1 MHDAGDTVRGMNT
14 RRDILKAF
22 TAAGSAAAFTV
33 PGWGQAT
40 APHTRDWDWLTGNWD
55 VWHKRLK
62 ERLAG
67 SDDWAEFAGKSS
79 FWHTLGGLGN
89 VDDNL
94 LYLPGGE
101 YRGLSIRAFD
111 PVTNNWS
118 IWWIDGRQSGKLDPP
133 VVGGF
138 KNDEGVFYGKDTF
151 KGIPIT
157 VRFRWHEVRS
167 QRPHWDQAFSKDG
180 GKTWEINWR
189 NYFTRTNTQA
199 TIQPARDVPGVPE
212 RDDWNFLAGAWQVR
226 NRRLAKRLVGS
237 KQWEEFPSTLRNWP
251 VLGGFGNVG
260 DNVFSAASGTYKGK
274 SVRTYDETARIWRS
288 WWLDGRDPANITP
301 SLSGRFENGVGL
313 LTGDDIQDG
322 KPVKVRSRWSD
333 ITATSA
339 HWEQAMSADGGAT
352 WETNWVADLTRTA
365 T

>member
-1 MHDAGDTVRGMNT
+1 MNT
-14 RRDILKAF
+14 RREILKAL
-22 TAAGSAAAFTV
+22 TIAGSVTALHV
-33 PGWGQAT
+33 PAWGQSAS
-40 APHTRDWDWLTGNWD
+40 PHTKDWDWLAGNWD
-55 VWHKRLK
+55 VWHRRLK

-111 PVTNNWS
+111 PATRTWS
-118 IWWIDGRQSGKLDPP
+118 IWWVDGRQAGKLDPP
-133 VVGGF
+133 VVGDF
-138 KNDEGVFYGKDTF
+138 KNDEGVFYGKDVF

-167 QRPHWDQAFSKDG
+167 KRPHWDQAFSKDD

-189 NYFTRTNTQA
+189 NYFTRTNAEVTTQPSRA
-199 TIQPARDVPGVPE
+199 AAGVPE
-212 RDDWNFLAGAWQVR
+212 RDDWKFLAGSWQVL
-226 NRRLAKRLVGS
+226 NRRLTQRLVGS
-237 KQWEEFPSTLRNWP
+237 KQWEKFPSTLRNWP

-260 DNVFSAASGTYKGK
+260 DNVFNAAAGTHKGM
-274 SVRTYDETARIWRS
+274 SVRTYDEGARLWRS

-313 LTGDDIQDG
+313 LTGDDVQDG

-333 ITATSA
+333 ITAKSA
-339 HWEQAMSADGGAT
+339 RWEQAMSADGGAT
-352 WETNWVADLTRTA
+352 WETNWTADLTRVPA
-365 T
+365 